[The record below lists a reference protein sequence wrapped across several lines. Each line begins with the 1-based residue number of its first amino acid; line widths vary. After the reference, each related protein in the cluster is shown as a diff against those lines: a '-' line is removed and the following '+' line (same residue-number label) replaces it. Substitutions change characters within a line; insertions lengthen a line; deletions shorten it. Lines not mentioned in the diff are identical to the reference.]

1 MPYGKESGQLSPLR
15 PLIDGMQGHNF
26 ALPDCLKFLLECM
39 GEEESLDFW
48 DIAALTGDTVA
59 QVYDRFP
66 SDRREYCVSGYL
78 AGRSYMAYV
87 FDVLGYGLEYAESR
101 DIAADPARY
110 REKVAA
116 FIDRGIPVLAVTN
129 LRAVPGW
136 ESDVGTHAL
145 VVGYADSG
153 RILKLLVRDT
163 VVIDYVMP
171 EEPPLE
177 LAFIGEKQ
185 RQVSLAALYRAAI
198 LRMPYWLTLPERE
211 GKCFGPAAYRAWADD
226 IEAGRFEDESLPLWE
241 NYGVYVCNLATSGG
255 LPVYLFRRLAQE
267 DPALAEL
274 SRLGEEIG
282 KLLPTETPAG
292 GRSLLWIRL
301 EELGGGMDMQQVRLT
316 MGDRK
321 KRAAVAATLRE
332 YAGRLD
338 RVLELLQE
346 GLCCLAGES
355 E

>member
-1 MPYGKESGQLSPLR
+1 
-15 PLIDGMQGHNF
+15 MQGHNF
-26 ALPDCLKFLLECM
+26 VLPDCLKFLLECM

-145 VVGYADSG
+145 VVGYTDSG

-163 VVIDYVMP
+163 VVID
-171 EEPPLE
+171 
-177 LAFIGEKQ
+177 
-185 RQVSLAALYRAAI
+185 
-198 LRMPYWLTLPERE
+198 
-211 GKCFGPAAYRAWADD
+211 
-226 IEAGRFEDESLPLWE
+226 
-241 NYGVYVCNLATSGG
+241 
-255 LPVYLFRRLAQE
+255 
-267 DPALAEL
+267 
-274 SRLGEEIG
+274 
-282 KLLPTETPAG
+282 
-292 GRSLLWIRL
+292 
-301 EELGGGMDMQQVRLT
+301 
-316 MGDRK
+316 
-321 KRAAVAATLRE
+321 
-332 YAGRLD
+332 
-338 RVLELLQE
+338 
-346 GLCCLAGES
+346 
-355 E
+355 

>member
-171 EEPPLE
+171 EDPSLE
-177 LAFIGEKQ
+177 LAFIGGEN
-185 RQVSLAALYRAAI
+185 R
-198 LRMPYWLTLPERE
+198 
-211 GKCFGPAAYRAWADD
+211 
-226 IEAGRFEDESLPLWE
+226 GRYP
-241 NYGVYVCNLATSGG
+241 
-255 LPVYLFRRLAQE
+255 
-267 DPALAEL
+267 
-274 SRLGEEIG
+274 
-282 KLLPTETPAG
+282 
-292 GRSLLWIRL
+292 
-301 EELGGGMDMQQVRLT
+301 
-316 MGDRK
+316 
-321 KRAAVAATLRE
+321 
-332 YAGRLD
+332 
-338 RVLELLQE
+338 
-346 GLCCLAGES
+346 
-355 E
+355 